1 MNLPGQIFPSLR
13 CPKSGNLTVQVFTL
27 DGNLVKTLARTR
39 VNEGTY
45 TYHWDGTNG
54 TGNPVARSLYFVKIT
69 GPGID
74 EVRKVMVVQ

>member
-1 MNLPGQIFPSLR
+1 MSIIREPYGTGFA
-13 CPKSGNLTVQVFTL
+13 L
-27 DGNLVKTLARTR
+27 DGNLVKTLARTQ

>member
-54 TGNPVARSLYFVKIT
+54 AGNPVARSLYFVKIT

-74 EVRKVMVVQ
+74 EIRKVMVIQ